1 MLYNGVVCQ
10 NCHLSGMVTD
20 KARQWSDKGPKKNK
34 KYLSLQCCETTG
46 LKKYHKA
53 NAKKQQK
60 AYKTTYKED
69 KFRTNI
75 GTIMQNLLQCC
86 DSFNFE
92 LVDVWNNKSQWSVTP
107 LLVNFTSTV
116 WRKVGDNFFITGK
129 SNIIN
134 NITTFLQ
141 LIKVTINNVMPG
153 ILHFLWDDQAWNL
166 SFLI

>member
-1 MLYNGVVCQ
+1 MIGQ
-10 NCHLSGMVTD
+10 RSE
-20 KARQWSDKGPKKNK
+20 KKNK

-86 DSFNFE
+86 GYFNFE
-92 LVDVWNNKSQWSVTP
+92 LVHHTRQ
-107 LLVNFTSTV
+107 LLSNFSSLRMLV
-116 WRKVGDNFFITGK
+116 
-129 SNIIN
+129 
-134 NITTFLQ
+134 
-141 LIKVTINNVMPG
+141 
-153 ILHFLWDDQAWNL
+153 LHFRPKLFLLCTLDLSAKSINL
-166 SFLI
+166 LGAVEIDI